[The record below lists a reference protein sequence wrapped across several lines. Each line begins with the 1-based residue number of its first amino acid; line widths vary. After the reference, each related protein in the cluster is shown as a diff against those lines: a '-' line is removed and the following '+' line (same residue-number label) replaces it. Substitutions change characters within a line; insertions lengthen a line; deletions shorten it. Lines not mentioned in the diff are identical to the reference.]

1 MIHQFQHLSD
11 KEIDLIYQAPV
22 LTSIL
27 ISGADGQID
36 NKEINAAIEF
46 TKQEVKEA
54 RALMYDF
61 YLEISENFE
70 QKLKETIQHYPEDPH
85 VRNQQ
90 ISLELEK
97 LNDVLPKL
105 DKAFAVVYYL
115 SLKNIARKIAK
126 SSGGFLG
133 IFGTI
138 SRAERAYMDLD
149 MINDPL
155 KIFRK

>member
-11 KEIDLIYQAPV
+11 SEIDLIYQGPI

-36 NKEINAAIEF
+36 NREINAAIEF
-46 TKQEVKEA
+46 AKKEVKEA
-54 RALMYDF
+54 RALLYDF
-61 YLEISENFE
+61 YMEISENME
-70 QKLKETIQHYPEDPH
+70 QRIQEAMQNYPEDH
-85 VRNQQ
+85 LIRNQQ

-97 LNDVLPKL
+97 LNEILPKL

-138 SRAERAYMDLD
+138 SREERKYLDLE
-149 MINDPL
+149 MIRDPL
-155 KIFRK
+155 KIF